1 MATFQPPLIS
11 PTTMSAGV
19 RASSKK
25 TSLNSLVPV
34 GWRRGRTVTPGWSMG
49 TSR

>member
-25 TSLNSLVPV
+25 TSLNSPAPV
-34 GWRRGRTVTPGWSMG
+34 ICRSGRKVTPGWRMG
-49 TSR
+49 TRM